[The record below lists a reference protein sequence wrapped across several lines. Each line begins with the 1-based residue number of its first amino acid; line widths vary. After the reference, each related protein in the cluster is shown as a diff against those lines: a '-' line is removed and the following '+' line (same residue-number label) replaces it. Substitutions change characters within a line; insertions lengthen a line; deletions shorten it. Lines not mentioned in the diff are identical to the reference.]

1 MKKREN
7 IKGIDYSKAFAII
20 SVLILH
26 LYLPKEIDKKYLLHL
41 YTTIGVPIFM
51 IVSGHNYTLSFEG
64 NNKVWFTKNNLY
76 RKLKRIIYPYIY
88 IIILEL
94 ILIFKLEKLEKYRT
108 KGSLINEFLIEGG
121 IGPGGYYS
129 PTVIQIILIYFP
141 LLLIFNIYLN
151 KIIKKYRAPLSL
163 FIIII
168 IEAIYE
174 ICINYLGKK
183 YDEVLIQQIYRIVA
197 LRHITFLQLGI
208 ILYYNKKIILEKLK
222 YILPLSIGGS
232 IYIYMTFYK
241 EYTFFPYYYWKI
253 VSAPMMFYA
262 LFFIIIFLKYF
273 NKKNGKLLEKIIIL
287 ISKASY
293 HIFLVQMVYFGILKL
308 KFYNNGLD
316 YLIDIFICIS
326 IGILYFFLESK
337 ISKLLFFSKK

>member
-1 MKKREN
+1 MKKPEN

-64 NNKVWFTKNNLY
+64 NNKVWFSKNNLY
-76 RKLKRIIYPYIY
+76 KKLVRIIYPYIY

-94 ILIFKLEKLEKYRT
+94 VLIFKLEKLEKYRT

-121 IGPGGYYS
+121 MGPGGYYS

-232 IYIYMTFYK
+232 IYIYD
-241 EYTFFPYYYWKI
+241 
-253 VSAPMMFYA
+253 
-262 LFFIIIFLKYF
+262 
-273 NKKNGKLLEKIIIL
+273 IL
-287 ISKASY
+287 
-293 HIFLVQMVYFGILKL
+293 
-308 KFYNNGLD
+308 
-316 YLIDIFICIS
+316 
-326 IGILYFFLESK
+326 
-337 ISKLLFFSKK
+337 

>member
-1 MKKREN
+1 
-7 IKGIDYSKAFAII
+7 
-20 SVLILH
+20 
-26 LYLPKEIDKKYLLHL
+26 
-41 YTTIGVPIFM
+41 
-51 IVSGHNYTLSFEG
+51 
-64 NNKVWFTKNNLY
+64 
-76 RKLKRIIYPYIY
+76 
-88 IIILEL
+88 
-94 ILIFKLEKLEKYRT
+94 
-108 KGSLINEFLIEGG
+108 
-121 IGPGGYYS
+121 
-129 PTVIQIILIYFP
+129 
-141 LLLIFNIYLN
+141 
-151 KIIKKYRAPLSL
+151 
-163 FIIII
+163 
-168 IEAIYE
+168 
-174 ICINYLGKK
+174 
-183 YDEVLIQQIYRIVA
+183 
-197 LRHITFLQLGI
+197 
-208 ILYYNKKIILEKLK
+208 
-222 YILPLSIGGS
+222 
-232 IYIYMTFYK
+232 MTFYK